1 MIAFLFVGEEILN
14 LIGIDLSSFAV
25 AGAFVIFF
33 LAIEMVLGIQI
44 YKEDAPETAS
54 IVPIAFPLI
63 AGARTMTSLLSLRAE
78 YALPNI
84 IIAIVVNLIV
94 VYAVLKLSGR
104 IEKLLGQSGLN
115 VIRKVFGVILLAISI
130 KLFASNVGGLI
141 N

>member
-1 MIAFLFVGEEILN
+1 
-14 LIGIDLSSFAV
+14 
-25 AGAFVIFF
+25 
-33 LAIEMVLGIQI
+33 
-44 YKEDAPETAS
+44 
-54 IVPIAFPLI
+54 
-63 AGARTMTSLLSLRAE
+63 MTSLLSLRAE